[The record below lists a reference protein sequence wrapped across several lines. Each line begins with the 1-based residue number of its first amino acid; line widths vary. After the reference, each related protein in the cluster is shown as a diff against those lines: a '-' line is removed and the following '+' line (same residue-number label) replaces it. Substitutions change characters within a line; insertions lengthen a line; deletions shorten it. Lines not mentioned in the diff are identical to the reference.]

1 MKEFEVIDCKSI
13 GNALKIYRKANRF
26 TQQKIADYL
35 GLDRST
41 YAKYEASSRKPE
53 IDVIIKLA
61 ALYHV
66 SLDDFMSGFLVG
78 TEQNVLAMSPKN
90 DVPQILSSE
99 ESRLIMLYRN
109 SVRKAQILKTVE
121 DIYCEDSEIV
131 DDIKEN

>member
-1 MKEFEVIDCKSI
+1 MQYGCI
-13 GNALKIYRKANRF
+13 GEHLGHSFSAEIHALL
-26 TQQKIADYL
+26 ADY
-35 GLDRST
+35 
-41 YAKYEASSRKPE
+41 KYEICEVARE
-53 IDVIIKLA
+53 
-61 ALYHV
+61 

-78 TEQNVLAMSPKN
+78 TGQNVLAMSPKN

-109 SVRKAQILKTVE
+109 SVRKAQILKAVE